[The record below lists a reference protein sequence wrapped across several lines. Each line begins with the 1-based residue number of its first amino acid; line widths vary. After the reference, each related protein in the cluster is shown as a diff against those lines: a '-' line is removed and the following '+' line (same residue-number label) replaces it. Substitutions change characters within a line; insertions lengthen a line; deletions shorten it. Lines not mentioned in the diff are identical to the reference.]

1 MEILF
6 LFTTFFF
13 FFFCLHFWKE
23 NQELKKKLAK
33 YLKEFDC
40 DLKDEKGKELD
51 MVSSKQLPHN
61 VVDGDTSFSGGDKKI
76 FRDVQ
81 KVLEKSCSSQE
92 REDVVVKIPI
102 KANHDE
108 CFGKDSLEDVSL
120 NQGDSMMDFSDFV
133 RESEHFDSVDQNK
146 ASFQNGDYLEDL
158 SCRLAQEIQPQTIE
172 LTDYEKEQ
180 EDHAIISY
188 QELLSTKQEIL
199 NEREEEKEFLENLKK
214 FRNHLS

>member
-1 MEILF
+1 
-6 LFTTFFF
+6 
-13 FFFCLHFWKE
+13 
-23 NQELKKKLAK
+23 
-33 YLKEFDC
+33 
-40 DLKDEKGKELD
+40 
-51 MVSSKQLPHN
+51 
-61 VVDGDTSFSGGDKKI
+61 
-76 FRDVQ
+76 
-81 KVLEKSCSSQE
+81 
-92 REDVVVKIPI
+92 
-102 KANHDE
+102 
-108 CFGKDSLEDVSL
+108 
-120 NQGDSMMDFSDFV
+120 MDQ
-133 RESEHFDSVDQNK
+133 HK

>member
-23 NQELKKKLAK
+23 NQELKKELAK
-33 YLKEFDC
+33 YLKNLDC
-40 DLKDEKGKELD
+40 DEENEKGKELD
-51 MVSSKQLPHN
+51 TVSLQQLSN
-61 VVDGDTSFSGGDKKI
+61 DVVDGDTSFSGEDKKN
-76 FRDVQ
+76 FLDVQ

-108 CFGKDSLEDVSL
+108 CFGEDSLEDVSL
-120 NQGDSMMDFSDFV
+120 NQGGSMMDFSDFV
-133 RESEHFDSVDQNK
+133 RESEHFVLADQNK

-158 SCRLAQEIQPQTIE
+158 SCRLAQEIQSQTIE